1 MTKNILNLQIKE
13 LHLVQFSLLRCFR
26 AQIKT
31 VTALL
36 RCREMVPPTNGA
48 DADVCGFAGRAVAE
62 AGNGAVV
69 AGRWYQTRNGDHVG
83 GGGLRL
89 KGLRKRKKRSDL

>member
-1 MTKNILNLQIKE
+1 M
-13 LHLVQFSLLRCFR
+13 
-26 AQIKT
+26 
-31 VTALL
+31 
-36 RCREMVPPTNGA
+36 PPTNGS

-62 AGNGAVV
+62 AGDGAVV

-89 KGLRKRKKRSDL
+89 KGLRKRKKRSDLYSRQRQRAERLLTPASC